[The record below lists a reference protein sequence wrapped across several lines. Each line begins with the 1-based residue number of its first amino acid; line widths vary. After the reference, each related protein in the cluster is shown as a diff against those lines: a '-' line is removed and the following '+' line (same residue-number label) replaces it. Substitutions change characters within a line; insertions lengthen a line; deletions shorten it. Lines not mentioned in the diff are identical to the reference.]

1 MFPSSA
7 SNVPIEVF
15 ELNSPV
21 LINAKEYIPDS
32 AGQGKFRGSP
42 GERISISRLPGH
54 PHALKIYL
62 HSHRLSF
69 AADGAF
75 GGKPG
80 TKTVVALN
88 GETLGDSNSPME
100 LGYVTLND
108 DTDVLTVEFPSGAGM
123 FDPSARDA
131 GQIAEDL
138 RNGIITSNE
147 VD

>member
-131 GQIAEDL
+131 GQMAEDL